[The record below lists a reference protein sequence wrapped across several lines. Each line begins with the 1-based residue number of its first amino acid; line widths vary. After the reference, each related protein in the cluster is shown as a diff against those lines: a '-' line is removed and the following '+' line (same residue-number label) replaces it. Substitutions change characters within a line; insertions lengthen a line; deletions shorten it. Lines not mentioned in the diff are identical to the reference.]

1 MGLWESKK
9 VNSLLKEKQNMD
21 TLQKKQI
28 ILMSSEICWNKIQNL
43 ASSSLLLYMPLK
55 ALQKFLCGSFS
66 KTKLMFSIAASFSIV
81 FPYFL
86 PYAASQTQKLF

>member
-1 MGLWESKK
+1 
-9 VNSLLKEKQNMD
+9 MD